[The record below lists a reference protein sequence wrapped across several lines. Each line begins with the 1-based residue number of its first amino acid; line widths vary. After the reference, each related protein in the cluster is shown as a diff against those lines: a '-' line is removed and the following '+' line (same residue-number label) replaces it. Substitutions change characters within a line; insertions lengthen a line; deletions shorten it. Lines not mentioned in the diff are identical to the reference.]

1 MIVEI
6 ALSLVLLI
14 GAGLM
19 IRSLW
24 LLNSVNPGFDAGSVL
39 TASVSLPES
48 RYPQPDAPV
57 QFFDNLLARLR
68 ALPGV
73 ESAAIVTV
81 LPLGGDGNSWPV
93 AIAGRPQ
100 VPMSEQ
106 PQVQGNVITPGYL
119 RTMRIPV
126 VRGRDFTDAD
136 RKGAP
141 AVVLVSEA
149 MARRLWPGED
159 PIGQRLTDR
168 LLSGCRSRNGR
179 DCEGREGT
187 RADQQPAP
195 HRCICPLAQLPV
207 NRGAIV
213 VRTRTAVPEALA
225 PSLTAAVHA
234 HRSGSAA
241 RRGDGDGHGGHAVV
255 VGSANHD
262 VPPGRVRGV
271 RAAAGRDRA
280 V

>member
-106 PQVQGNVITPGYL
+106 PQVQGDVITPGYL

-136 RKGAP
+136 RKDAP

-159 PIGQRLTDR
+159 PIGQRLTIGFFPDAV
-168 LLSGCRSRNGR
+168 
-179 DCEGREGT
+179 REIVGIVKDVRERELTATGT
-187 RADQQPAP
+187 ASMYL
-195 HRCICPLAQLPV
+195 PLAQLPV

-234 HRSGSAA
+234 IDPDQPLVEVMAMDMVVTRSLSD
-241 RRGDGDGHGGHAVV
+241 RRTTMY
-255 VGSANHD
+255 SS
-262 VPPGRVRGV
+262 PCSRV
-271 RAAAGRDRA
+271 RAAAGRHRA